1 MTFTDE
7 QKQVEFEAFS
17 AYYTLVSKRPITS
30 ATRSLL
36 QQLRAIAI
44 GQFGNGAFQELVRA
58 NRTETQQKTEV
69 RLGKQSGGGLSRE
82 RRNQSPEQQPRS
94 MSPDRAAR
102 LAKRE
107 AQKSRSEAP
116 AVVAAVNLVEA
127 AKIPITITT
136 MPPMHDGL
144 PIGIA
149 LDSETGATERD
160 LTGDARELSAKELV
174 EKHGRDLIFSHLI
187 SAGFDR
193 QDLEQKTDR
202 QLANTL
208 KKHVNG

>member
-116 AVVAAVNLVEA
+116 AVVAAAVGGAALALGVGHWWPLVPLAMYATAIVASVATATGVDIRTRLALLAVLPTMHFSWGLGFWKGVFVHRGHPA
-127 AKIPITITT
+127 A
-136 MPPMHDGL
+136 L
-144 PIGIA
+144 A
-149 LDSETGATERD
+149 A
-160 LTGDARELSAKELV
+160 ARAARSGSVA
-174 EKHGRDLIFSHLI
+174 
-187 SAGFDR
+187 
-193 QDLEQKTDR
+193 
-202 QLANTL
+202 
-208 KKHVNG
+208 

>member
-58 NRTETQQKTEV
+58 NRTEPQPKKEIT
-69 RLGKQSGGGLSRE
+69 LGKQSGGGLSRE
-82 RRNQSPEQQPRS
+82 RRNQSPEQQPRA
-94 MSPDRAAR
+94 MTPDRAAR
-102 LAKRE
+102 QAKRE

-116 AVVAAVNLVEA
+116 AVVAAGNLVEA
-127 AKIPITITT
+127 
-136 MPPMHDGL
+136 MPPTYDEL
-144 PIGIA
+144 STGIA

-160 LTGDARELSAKELV
+160 LTGDASKFSARELV
-174 EKHGRDLIFSHLI
+174 EKHGRDLIFSHLV

-202 QLANTL
+202 QLANIL
-208 KKHVNG
+208 KKHVSE